1 MMAPVAFTSILLA
14 ALAAMLL
21 FYCAMVR
28 GLEGAATGRFV
39 GSAALVALLPAFVCT
54 LLTRGFC
61 IISCTL
67 PTHRPPTTHSLPPH
81 STWASSTAC

>member
-28 GLEGAATGRFV
+28 GLGGN
-39 GSAALVALLPAFVCT
+39 C
-54 LLTRGFC
+54 
-61 IISCTL
+61 
-67 PTHRPPTTHSLPPH
+67 
-81 STWASSTAC
+81 